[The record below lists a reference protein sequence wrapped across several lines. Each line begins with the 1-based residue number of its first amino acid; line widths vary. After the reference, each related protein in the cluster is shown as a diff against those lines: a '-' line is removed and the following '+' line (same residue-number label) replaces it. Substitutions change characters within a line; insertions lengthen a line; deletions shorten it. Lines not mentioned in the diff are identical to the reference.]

1 MKLAVFGVH
10 GHDAAALLAS
20 VLKGVQ
26 AVICEACSV
35 FNSVDSKDA
44 TFVVELVVSVFT
56 LTHFCSFR
64 SPVGPG
70 MTFLYSP
77 RK

>member
-26 AVICEACSV
+26 AVVCEACSV
-35 FNSVDSKDA
+35 FNSIYSENS
-44 TFVVELVVSVFT
+44 TFVMEFVVSVFT
-56 LTHFCSFR
+56 ITHIF
-64 SPVGPG
+64 
-70 MTFLYSP
+70 Y
-77 RK
+77 